1 MTPKLDQADKDKIRE
16 KIKKKEYEKKTESM
30 GKIRKAC
37 FDMCSSKA
45 KKPQI
50 PLKDRT
56 LNQII
61 SLKDLDINIEKG
73 SFTVIIGATG
83 AGKTTLLNSMI
94 GELIHVPDATC
105 KEIGDY
111 TRGIKDGEQRALEDE
126 LCNIDLTGKSPI
138 TINGTTSFCEQ
149 QPWIQNGKLR
159 ENVLFGKEFEKR
171 RYVETI
177 MACQLEPDLEIMP
190 AGDDTEIGEKGIN
203 LSGGQKARVAL
214 ARAVYARPDV
224 LFMDDPI
231 SALDAHVRKS
241 IFDEV
246 FVGLMKDSTRILVTH
261 AVDFIHLADHVIIL
275 KDGKVEAQG
284 AYEDIKKHAYMAEI
298 QEIHIKNKRELEKN
312 DIWEALEEVSLLKR
326 AQSSLPTHKL
336 STDFGENAK
345 RRMSLAPG
353 KLFLRQVTM
362 KEAPVKEIKEVS
374 DSDTESNKTN
384 PMERLDLLEEELDEK
399 LEEFKGVAGTL
410 DG

>member
-1 MTPKLDQADKDKIRE
+1 
-16 KIKKKEYEKKTESM
+16 
-30 GKIRKAC
+30 
-37 FDMCSSKA
+37 
-45 KKPQI
+45 
-50 PLKDRT
+50 
-56 LNQII
+56 
-61 SLKDLDINIEKG
+61 
-73 SFTVIIGATG
+73 
-83 AGKTTLLNSMI
+83 
-94 GELIHVPDATC
+94 
-105 KEIGDY
+105 
-111 TRGIKDGEQRALEDE
+111 
-126 LCNIDLTGKSPI
+126 
-138 TINGTTSFCEQ
+138 
-149 QPWIQNGKLR
+149 
-159 ENVLFGKEFEKR
+159 
-171 RYVETI
+171 
-177 MACQLEPDLEIMP
+177 
-190 AGDDTEIGEKGIN
+190 
-203 LSGGQKARVAL
+203 
-214 ARAVYARPDV
+214 
-224 LFMDDPI
+224 
-231 SALDAHVRKS
+231 
-241 IFDEV
+241 
-246 FVGLMKDSTRILVTH
+246 MKDSTRILVTH

-399 LEEFKGVAGTL
+399 LEEFKGVAGQL